1 MAARR
6 LLPVVLVV
14 AGALL
19 VLTAGALSFG
29 LLPFGHATP
38 PKPAEESPGQVA
50 GPAKAGPLVVQEPDV
65 DLGAVKAPIK
75 HTFRYINT
83 GSRPLKIIKVS
94 TSCSCIA
101 SKPDR
106 EVLQPGEEGSVRLE
120 ADLTRKEPGL
130 HRFNVTIEYD
140 CDGRRFAAAT
150 FRATYQPDLHLSP
163 RGVDL
168 TVTEGG
174 QAAATFALV
183 DYRPEPLKVLRAGSA
198 SPSVQVRVSERPGE
212 YLPGWRYVLE
222 VRYADTAAETR
233 GSLATEVFLE
243 TSDPAH
249 PRFSVPVR
257 VRRLERLRLAP
268 AAVSFRP
275 GGTAAVVVRD
285 SQGEPVEVEGCET
298 DGLARATFSPG
309 AEPVKRVTL
318 TFAETRP
325 RPAKGPPTIWIKVK
339 APCER
344 RLPVKV
350 LAAPSSR

>member
-6 LLPVVLVV
+6 LLPVVLVI

-38 PKPAEESPGQVA
+38 PGPAEESPGRVA
-50 GPAKAGPLVVQEPDV
+50 GPDDAGPLVVQEPDV
-65 DLGAVKAPIK
+65 DLGAVKAPVQ
-75 HTFRYINT
+75 HTFRYTNT
-83 GSRPLKIIKVS
+83 GSRPLKITSIS
-94 TSCSCIA
+94 RSCSCIA

-106 EVLQPGEEGSVRLE
+106 KLLQPGEEGSVGLE
-120 ADLTRKEPGL
+120 ADVTKKEPGA
-130 HRFNVTIEYD
+130 HRFNITIEYD
-140 CDGRRFAAAT
+140 CAGRRFATASM
-150 FRATYQPDLHLSP
+150 RVTYQPDLHLFP
-163 RGVDL
+163 KALDL

-183 DYRPEPLKVLRAGSA
+183 DYRPEPLQVLRAGSA
-198 SPSVQVRVSERPGE
+198 SPAVQVRVSERPGE

-222 VRYADTAAETR
+222 VRYADPAAETR

-249 PRFSVPVR
+249 PRFSVPVL

-268 AAVSFRP
+268 AAVSFAP

-298 DGLARATFSPG
+298 DGLVRATFLPG

-318 TFAETRP
+318 TFADTKP
-325 RPAKGPPTIWIKVK
+325 RPEKGPTTIWIKVK
-339 APCER
+339 APCQR

-350 LAAPSSR
+350 LAASSSR